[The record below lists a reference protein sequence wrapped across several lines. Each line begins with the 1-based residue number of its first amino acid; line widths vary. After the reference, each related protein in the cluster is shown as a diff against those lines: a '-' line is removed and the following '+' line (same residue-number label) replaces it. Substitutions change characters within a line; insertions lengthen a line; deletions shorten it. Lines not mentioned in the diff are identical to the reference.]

1 MNYSDADYNLTAI
14 NADGIYLA
22 TCSALLLCLQL
33 MKAGH
38 YEDLEVSWKVRL
50 FSNTRIRF
58 HWNAVVHPARIVC
71 FIHFAVGYTY
81 TVQSN
86 RIGMTIAYSLRSF
99 KIYQQ

>member
-38 YEDLEVSWKVRL
+38 YEDLDVSWNLHISGFTGSYIQPRME
-50 FSNTRIRF
+50 
-58 HWNAVVHPARIVC
+58 HD
-71 FIHFAVGYTY
+71 
-81 TVQSN
+81 
-86 RIGMTIAYSLRSF
+86 
-99 KIYQQ
+99 